1 MVEYVSKN
9 EGSVFRVEA
18 IVLAGGFGT
27 RLMHVVS
34 DVPKPMA
41 PVCGKPFLQYILDD
55 LANKGVDRVVLA
67 VGYKRESIEEH
78 FGLTYAGMELV
89 YYSED
94 KPLFTGGAIRQ
105 AMGHI
110 LGKRAFVVN
119 GDTYFD
125 VALDEM
131 EHVHVCS
138 GAVLTI
144 AVKPMRGFDRYGTV
158 CTDEN
163 RRVTAFLEKRF
174 CEAGEINGGIYLL
187 EKAEMTALEQER
199 FSFETEYMEV
209 HVADRPIYAFR
220 SEGYFIDIGVPEDYA
235 RAQKDFAGH
244 E

>member
-1 MVEYVSKN
+1 M
-9 EGSVFRVEA
+9 EA

-27 RLMHVVS
+27 RLTHVVS

-89 YYSED
+89 YSPED

-119 GDTYFD
+119 GDILFGD
-125 VALDEM
+125 KPSDM
-131 EHVHVCS
+131 ECAKRM
-138 GAVLTI
+138 GIEARYIQNELGLTE
-144 AVKPMRGFDRYGTV
+144 KWQWDRT
-158 CTDEN
+158 E
-163 RRVTAFLEKRF
+163 LEKND
-174 CEAGEINGGIYLL
+174 G
-187 EKAEMTALEQER
+187 
-199 FSFETEYMEV
+199 
-209 HVADRPIYAFR
+209 RP
-220 SEGYFIDIGVPEDYA
+220 
-235 RAQKDFAGH
+235 
-244 E
+244 

>member
-1 MVEYVSKN
+1 
-9 EGSVFRVEA
+9 
-18 IVLAGGFGT
+18 
-27 RLMHVVS
+27 
-34 DVPKPMA
+34 
-41 PVCGKPFLQYILDD
+41 
-55 LANKGVDRVVLA
+55 
-67 VGYKRESIEEH
+67 
-78 FGLTYAGMELV
+78 
-89 YYSED
+89 
-94 KPLFTGGAIRQ
+94 
-105 AMGHI
+105 
-110 LGKRAFVVN
+110 
-119 GDTYFD
+119 
-125 VALDEM
+125 
-131 EHVHVCS
+131 
-138 GAVLTI
+138 
-144 AVKPMRGFDRYGTV
+144 MRSFDRYGTV